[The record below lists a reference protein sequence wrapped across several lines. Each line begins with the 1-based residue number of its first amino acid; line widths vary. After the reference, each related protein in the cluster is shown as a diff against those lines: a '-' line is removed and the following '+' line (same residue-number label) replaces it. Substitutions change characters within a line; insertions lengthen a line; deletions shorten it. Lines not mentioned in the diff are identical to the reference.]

1 MERAEPIWLVENA
14 SSGSNTEEAL
24 DALRGLCT
32 DAGYHVVQRSR
43 FPDEDLP
50 TPAVLDAAKV
60 ELVAVF
66 TGDGTVNALVESLAG
81 WGGAVLVLPGGTM
94 NLLFHRLHGDRSLEE
109 VVAAAAEGRARRV
122 RPAIIRT
129 PAGDA
134 LAELLAGP
142 GTSWNEVREDLREHS
157 VARMLEDAAEALD
170 GTLSQPGVACRE
182 PRLGRSEGYP
192 LLLLDPGNESIEI
205 SAFYAEGL
213 GDLLAQG
220 WAMLRRN
227 FREGPHDVIG
237 SPREVVVES
246 LDGAPFGVLLDG
258 EPAEVDSPARFGLA
272 ECEVDLLTTVSDDL

>member
-14 SSGSNTEEAL
+14 SSGSNSEEAL

-32 DAGYHVVQRSR
+32 DAGYHVVQRSC

-50 TPAVLDAAKV
+50 TPAMLDAAEV
-60 ELVAVF
+60 QLVAVF
-66 TGDGTVNALVESLAG
+66 TGDGTVNALVERLAG
-81 WGGAVLVLPGGTM
+81 WSGAVLVLPGGTM

-109 VVAAAAEGRARRV
+109 VVEAAAEGRTRRV

-157 VARMLEDAAEALD
+157 VGRMLEDAAEALD
-170 GTLSQPGVACRE
+170 GTLSEPGVACRE
-182 PRLGRSEGYP
+182 PRLGRAEGYP
-192 LLLLDPGNESIEI
+192 LLLLDPRAEAIEI

-213 GDLLAQG
+213 SDLLAQG
-220 WAMLRRN
+220 WALLRRN
-227 FREGPHDVIG
+227 FREGPHEVIG
-237 SPREVVVES
+237 TPREVVVES
-246 LDGAPFGVLLDG
+246 VDGGAFGILLDG
-258 EPAEVDSPARFGLA
+258 EPAEVESPARFELVP
-272 ECEVDLLTTVSDDL
+272 CEVELLATVSDGF